1 MSADMTPHAL
11 GARALIIANVGTVVL
26 RSDGSARI
34 VDRNRNSYEIA
45 PEIVRA
51 LTALAAQPRAVPYE
65 EPTL

>member
-1 MSADMTPHAL
+1 MSGIVTPHAL

-51 LTALAAQPRAVPYE
+51 LAALASQPRAVPHE
-65 EPTL
+65 ETAG